1 MKKAVALILI
11 IGTLFPLLHSCKKYE
26 DGPLISFRGKEKRLT
41 GVWDLTES
49 SSDSGAV
56 PDSLVCNTLTFG
68 HQVTGGTFSCS
79 GTGGLGDFAQGRW
92 YWSDTKEFVTTYV
105 ASTSL
110 YIGMLHISDRWRIK
124 RLKMHELWL
133 EAQSGSTTYLFKYEK
148 REE

>member
-56 PDSLVCNTLTFG
+56 PDSLVCNTCTFG
-68 HQVTGGTFSCS
+68 HQVTGGTFSCT
-79 GTGGLGDFAQGRW
+79 GTGGLGDQTQGRW
-92 YWSDTKEFVTTYV
+92 YWSDAKDSV
-105 ASTSL
+105 ATAVAGN
-110 YIGMLHISDRWRIK
+110 IGMLHISDRWRIK